1 MLHAIKFSLFLNL
14 ILLLEKEAK
23 EGESRCYAHAQ
34 KYSIFGILKISD
46 FYDIA
51 FYFVKEIY

>member
-1 MLHAIKFSLFLNL
+1 MLYAIKFSLFLNL

-23 EGESRCYAHAQ
+23 EGESRCYA
-34 KYSIFGILKISD
+34 
-46 FYDIA
+46 DID